1 MSTTT
6 AEATEAPESTGGDGP
21 LLDLTDAGVKKFIKQ
36 AKARGYVTMDE
47 LNKVLPSEEVTSEA
61 IEDTLAMLSE
71 MGVNVIEAEEAEAE
85 GPTEVVVRE
94 DNAVAETAKESA
106 YDRTDDPVRMYL
118 REMGSVELLSREGEI
133 AIAKRI
139 EAGRDTMI
147 RGLCESALTFEA
159 IMVWREELASGRIL
173 LREVIDLEQ
182 TYGGVTGTLPGTSI
196 PAPPAGEVVQSP
208 PQGGPK
214 AIAAAIAQKAAPEA
228 AAAAPAPGPA
238 VEEEEDEAA
247 ADAAAAEAA
256 AAAEEEEDFD
266 DGAGPTIS
274 AMEAELRE
282 GVMAT
287 LDAIASEFESFRLL
301 QEKLVAQKLKGEDL
315 SEKDRAAYQAA
326 TGAIV
331 LHLKTLKLNNNRI
344 EALVEQLYAINKRL
358 MGLEGRLLRLADS
371 YGISRTEFLKAYF
384 GQEMRPDWSTQ
395 VKSLGVR
402 WTKFADNDKG
412 QIGDIRAEIAALA
425 TETGVPIDDYRRI
438 VQTVQKG
445 EREARQAKK
454 EMVEANLRLVIS
466 IAKKYT
472 NRGLQFLDLIQEGN
486 IGLMKAVDKFE
497 YRRGY
502 KFSTYAT
509 WWIRQAITRSIADQ
523 ARTIRIPVHMI
534 ETINKV
540 VRTSRQMLRL
550 AERHRVPRRAFLE
563 SYMGHELDENWL
575 DNVAKID
582 KKWAAFATSERE
594 TVERIRTEI
603 STIAQ
608 GTGTS
613 LAEFRRIV
621 NQVQKAEREA
631 RIAKKEM
638 VEANL
643 RLAIS
648 IAKKYTN
655 RGLQFLDLIQEG
667 NIGLMKAVDKF
678 EYRRGYKFS
687 TYATWWIRQAITRSI
702 ADQART
708 IRIPVHMIE
717 TINKLVRTG
726 RQFLHET
733 GREATPEELAERLS
747 MPLEKVRKVLKI
759 AKEPISLETPIG
771 DEEDSHLGDFIEDKN
786 AVIPVDAAIQS
797 NLKETVTR
805 VLASLTPREER
816 VLRMRFGIGMNT
828 DHTLEEVGQQFSVT
842 RERIRQIEAKALRK
856 LKHPSRSRKMRSFLD
871 Q

>member
-1 MSTTT
+1 
-6 AEATEAPESTGGDGP
+6 
-21 LLDLTDAGVKKFIKQ
+21 
-36 AKARGYVTMDE
+36 
-47 LNKVLPSEEVTSEA
+47 
-61 IEDTLAMLSE
+61 
-71 MGVNVIEAEEAEAE
+71 
-85 GPTEVVVRE
+85 
-94 DNAVAETAKESA
+94 
-106 YDRTDDPVRMYL
+106 MYL
-118 REMGSVELLSREGEI
+118 REMGAVELLSREGEI

-147 RGLCESALTFEA
+147 WGLCESPITFNAIIAWSNALNE
-159 IMVWREELASGRIL
+159 GRMQ
-173 LREVIDLEQ
+173 LREILDLEAMLSKGPTAEQ
-182 TYGGVTGTLPGTSI
+182 LTEAEEGGEGPEGEISEKVAGPSI
-196 PAPPAGEVVQSP
+196 KEEEEV
-208 PQGGPK
+208 
-214 AIAAAIAQKAAPEA
+214 ADEPEA
-228 AAAAPAPGPA
+228 SSDDEDEDM
-238 VEEEEDEAA
+238 VERRARPQAEEEDEDNTLSLAQMEETLKPQALEKFAEITSVFKKFSKVQGARMDSLQLGQDFAA
-247 ADAAAAEAA
+247 S
-256 AAAEEEEDFD
+256 EEKKYQK
-266 DGAGPTIS
+266 
-274 AMEAELRE
+274 LRE
-282 GVMAT
+282 QLTAEV
-287 LDAIASEFESFRLL
+287 ESVQFHGS
-301 QEKLVAQKLKGEDL
+301 K
-315 SEKDRAAYQAA
+315 
-326 TGAIV
+326 
-331 LHLKTLKLNNNRI
+331 I
-344 EALVEQLYAINKRL
+344 EYLVEQLYSYNRRL
-358 MGLEGRLLRLADS
+358 TA
-371 YGISRTEFLKAYF
+371 
-384 GQEMRPDWSTQ
+384 
-395 VKSLGVR
+395 LG
-402 WTKFADNDKG
+402 G
-412 QIGDIRAEIAALA
+412 
-425 TETGVPIDDYRRI
+425 
-438 VQTVQKG
+438 
-445 EREARQAKK
+445 
-454 EMVEANLRLVIS
+454 
-466 IAKKYT
+466 
-472 NRGLQFLDLIQEGN
+472 
-486 IGLMKAVDKFE
+486 
-497 YRRGY
+497 
-502 KFSTYAT
+502 
-509 WWIRQAITRSIADQ
+509 
-523 ARTIRIPVHMI
+523 
-534 ETINKV
+534 
-540 VRTSRQMLRL
+540 QMLRL
-550 AERHRVPRRAFLE
+550 AERHRVPRKAFLE
-563 SYMGHELDENWL
+563 SYMGHELDESWL
-575 DNVAKID
+575 IDVAKLD
-582 KKWAAFATSERE
+582 KKWAAFAAAEKD
-594 TVERIRTEI
+594 TVERIRNEI
-603 STIAQ
+603 ATIAQ

-613 LAEFRRIV
+613 LGEFRRIV

-643 RLAIS
+643 RLVIS